1 MKTIQQASLVFLM
14 KEDEV
19 LLAQKKR
26 GYAKGKWLGVG
37 GKLEPYESILECAV
51 RECKEEISVTPLDL
65 EHIATLD
72 FIFPTK
78 PTWSQQVFAY
88 ATTTWQ
94 GDPAESEEMAPKWFK
109 HEDLPYNAMW
119 SDAIHWMP
127 NILMGE
133 KLYAE
138 FYFDDNLQVSQ
149 NNVVIGRTN
158 PHTQTQKEGGQNG

>member
-1 MKTIQQASLVFLM
+1 
-14 KEDEV
+14 
-19 LLAQKKR
+19 
-26 GYAKGKWLGVG
+26 
-37 GKLEPYESILECAV
+37 
-51 RECKEEISVTPLDL
+51 
-65 EHIATLD
+65 
-72 FIFPTK
+72 
-78 PTWSQQVFAY
+78 
-88 ATTTWQ
+88 
-94 GDPAESEEMAPKWFK
+94 MAPKWFK